1 MIDREITL
9 GHSPDP
15 DDAFM
20 FYALAAGR
28 VDTGGLRFVH
38 ILQDI
43 ETLNRRAM
51 HEELDITAVS
61 IHAYA
66 YIFERYVLLP
76 CGASIGDG
84 YGPMVV
90 ARAKIPMNELVRKRI
105 AVPGELTT
113 AFLVL
118 RLCLGEFEYDV
129 LPFDTILD
137 AVANGR
143 CDAGLIIHE
152 GQLTYDRKGLTKII
166 DLGSWWKEETGL
178 PLPLGANVVRRSLGR
193 ELIDR
198 INTLLTAS
206 IKYALEHRAEA
217 VQHSLAYA
225 RDMDEKLA
233 DQFVGMYVNEYTLD
247 YGESGRRAV
256 VELLERGYQSGI
268 IPHRVRPEFVGE

>member
-51 HEELDITAVS
+51 REELDITAVS